1 MSTFH
6 DELYF
11 DNGPP
16 MLHPGTYTTWRLNF
30 KLWLTNFD
38 DAELMLNS
46 INHGPYE
53 MKFIADQG
61 NPGII
66 RLQFEE
72 ELNVSERAQYAADSK
87 VKIFIILALP
97 NELYCKMDRHDSAY
111 DLWMTFASMHREEE
125 LQLIRQ
131 DIQPEYGVYTDP
143 MQAIVSTSSSTTQ
156 EMQTQELIMEILPT
170 LLMVLFT
177 LYQMNLSLFLT
188 ITQDQFMNLR
198 NHFSKT

>member
-16 MLHPGTYTTWRLNF
+16 MLHPGTYTIWRL

-38 DAELMLNS
+38 DAELMLSS

-66 RLQFEE
+66 RLQSEE
-72 ELNVSERAQYAADSK
+72 ELNESKRAQYAADSR
-87 VKIFIILALP
+87 VKILIILALP
-97 NELYCKMDRHDSAY
+97 NELYRKMDRHDSAY
-111 DLWMTFASMHREEE
+111 DLWMTLASMHREEE
-125 LQLIRQ
+125 LQLIRK
-131 DIQPEYGVYTDP
+131 DIQHEYGIYTDP
-143 MQAIVSTSSSTTQ
+143 M
-156 EMQTQELIMEILPT
+156 
-170 LLMVLFT
+170 
-177 LYQMNLSLFLT
+177 
-188 ITQDQFMNLR
+188 
-198 NHFSKT
+198 